1 MSTHVL
7 VDVEGRIRRSEDL
20 GPGVI
25 ISYLV
30 HAVLLGIQHSLV
42 NVVDTDRL
50 KNLRFDDVSDARLGH
65 NLSFDGVS
73 NDLDNEQEKQ
83 RRTGIET
90 ASIISLIIWGSLM
103 RATPPSFLRSEG
115 MR

>member
-1 MSTHVL
+1 MTC
-7 VDVEGRIRRSEDL
+7 RS
-20 GPGVI
+20 I
-25 ISYLV
+25 KS
-30 HAVLLGIQHSLV
+30 Q
-42 NVVDTDRL
+42 
-50 KNLRFDDVSDARLGH
+50 
-65 NLSFDGVS
+65 

-103 RATPPSFLRSEG
+103 RATPPSFLMSEG